1 MIYQFFYDTPLG
13 KAVIAEEDGEIV
25 YLNFSEDYLTDAVL
39 GETETLRKCAEEL
52 EAYFAGEGTVFTGP
66 VAFRGTAFQ
75 NCVWRA
81 MMEVPYGKTASYGE
95 IAKAIGNPKAARAV
109 GMANNRND
117 ISILIPSH
125 RIIGA
130 NGSLVGYGGR
140 LDKKQYLL
148 NLESGKA
155 LGRYA
160 KI

>member
-39 GETETLRKCAEEL
+39 GETATLRKCAEEL
-52 EAYFAGEGTVFTGP
+52 EAYFAGECTVFTGP

-140 LDKKQYLL
+140 LDRKQYLL